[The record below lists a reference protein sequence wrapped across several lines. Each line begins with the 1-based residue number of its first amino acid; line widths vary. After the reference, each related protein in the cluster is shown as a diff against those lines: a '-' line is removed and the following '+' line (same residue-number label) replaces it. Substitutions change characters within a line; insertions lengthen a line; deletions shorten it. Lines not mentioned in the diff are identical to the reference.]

1 MADLVGKSLSH
12 YRVVAKLGS
21 GGMAEVYKAYQPGLD
36 RYVGIKVLH
45 SHLVEDKDFIAR
57 FEREAL
63 TIGKLRHPNIVQA
76 VDFNLEGDM
85 YFMVMEFIDGPT
97 LKDELKARIAANQPF
112 TLEEIARIFLAL
124 GSALDYAHAR
134 NMIHRDIKPANVMIS
149 QEGQV
154 VLTDFGIARLIGA
167 TQYTQT
173 GALTGTPAYLSPEQG
188 QGERGDKR
196 SDVYSLGIVLYEIV
210 TGAIPYD
217 ADTPFGVIMKH
228 IAEPLPLPTRI
239 KPDLPQA
246 VEAVILKAL
255 SKDPD
260 DRYQSAGAL
269 GHALAQAVGLSPGD
283 NLDLHP
289 LQAIAPPPKIQQ
301 IEHKTGPLSKQI
313 EAAAAALAAPAVG
326 RETLTLPQDGAGP
339 AAPPLEPAKK
349 AFPVMPVAIVVTA
362 VALLVAAGLFFTA
375 SRPAATPTTD
385 AAAIAASTS
394 TAAANLAATTTAV
407 AQTTAAA
414 MTAQAAAPTQTA
426 QALLDQASTATAEFQ
441 QQSGIVASLL
451 GTAQAGTAAAV
462 TAEAATAA
470 AIANATATAV
480 ANFTPT
486 PTATPTST
494 DTPLPPPPPPPPPP
508 NAGGGRGGGV
518 FRLVFTKWDGGK
530 HNLYVADTMGAN
542 EQYLL
547 SYAAG
552 PSWGP
557 GGQVIYFFGEDGIN
571 VQDVNGVKYPFS
583 DISSGVVAL
592 NAVPLPTGMDQIKLT
607 QRNEWKQGSARWASV
622 SPDGQ
627 LIAYDARPGGDYR
640 IYFFP
645 TDPYQRSNIEIPGEQ
660 AAWSPD
666 SQKLVYRSGRNGKTG
681 IWISNRDDSGATNLT
696 NNGGDAFP
704 AWSPDG
710 QTIAFSRDE
719 GGNIDIYTIKIDG
732 SDLQRLTD
740 TPGPD
745 TLPAFTP
752 SGDILF
758 RSARNGGNWGIWK
771 MTSRGRDPVEIIP
784 AAGVGPDWSKSRMDA
799 IK

>member
-97 LKDELKARIAANQPF
+97 LKDELKARLAANQPF

-134 NMIHRDIKPANVMIS
+134 NMVHRDIKPANIMIS

-228 IAEPLPLPTRI
+228 IAEPLPLPTRV

-289 LQAIAPPPKIQQ
+289 LQAVAPPPKIQQ

-326 RETLTLPQDGAGP
+326 RETLTLPQDDAGP
-339 AAPPLEPAKK
+339 AAPPLTVKK
-349 AFPVMPVAIVVTA
+349 AFPVMPVAIVVGA

-375 SRPAATPTTD
+375 SQPAATPTAD

-394 TAAANLAATTTAV
+394 TAAANLDATATTA

-414 MTAQAAAPTQTA
+414 VTAQAAAPTQTA

-494 DTPLPPPPPPPPPP
+494 DTPLPPPPPPPP

-583 DISSGVVAL
+583 DISSGIVTL
-592 NAVPLPTGMDQIKLT
+592 NAVPLPTGMDQIKLS
-607 QRNEWKQGSARWASV
+607 QRNEWKQGSARWASI

-660 AAWSPD
+660 AEWSPD

-758 RSARNGGNWGIWK
+758 RSARSGGNWGIWK
-771 MTSRGRDPVEIIP
+771 MNSRGDDQVEIIP
-784 AAGVGPDWSKSRMDA
+784 AAGVGPDWSKSRMDV